1 MKPAPPSRQHHD
13 SYRNYQHQDS
23 EISGLLGECGL
34 RALIAKI
41 DVHRLPPATIATIA
55 TFDFVKIKRF
65 YCPGLENSMKKI
77 ISIFIVLMVAGCDG
91 SPESKA
97 KLRALGKA
105 SCAMSMH
112 CDPSQYDATG
122 NGWSPSGGLS
132 NHISRPKSG
141 STGGAITISAASLC
155 PLHSSYGFFDREVKS
170 GMNKIC
176 FYK

>member
-1 MKPAPPSRQHHD
+1 
-13 SYRNYQHQDS
+13 
-23 EISGLLGECGL
+23 
-34 RALIAKI
+34 
-41 DVHRLPPATIATIA
+41 
-55 TFDFVKIKRF
+55 
-65 YCPGLENSMKKI
+65 MKKI
-77 ISIFIVLMVAGCDG
+77 ILTFAVLMVAGCDG

-97 KLRALGKA
+97 KLRAFGKA

-122 NGWSPSGGLS
+122 SGWSQS
-132 NHISRPKSG
+132 SG